1 MRTSLALVVLLA
13 AAPLRAAVLAEN
25 DITVVGD
32 RGADALRGGPAP
44 RCRIVVPFTLTAPA
58 RVWAEASG
66 LQGQG
71 QDPDA
76 APEVFLDDSYL
87 GTLRVEHGVDWRSPQ
102 ALELSAGAHT
112 LLLRC
117 ADVPDAD
124 DVRMESLRVKGEL
137 QGAPAAA
144 PRKRAHTKP
153 AALLNAEPAPAR
165 AEAPVP
171 AAATSPD
178 CGHLRERVEWI
189 GGAPE
194 RGKTL
199 SVFNGKVVDGGSLVI
214 LKPGEA
220 FTLLVKVPGEEKQK
234 ALALSSG
241 WKADKAE
248 RLCYLFFIDPQAAQ
262 LPARD
267 ARDYR
272 PGAWEPLRFEFC
284 DGRLSVRFAKAH
296 PQSLAWHKDSA
307 ELVVGA
313 QDLELGLKPYPSR

>member
-1 MRTSLALVVLLA
+1 VA
-13 AAPLRAAVLAEN
+13 AGLQAAVIAEN
-25 DITVVGD
+25 GITVVGD
-32 RGADALRGGPAP
+32 RGADALRGGPP
-44 RCRIVVPFTLTAPA
+44 PSCRIVVPFTLKAPG

-71 QDPDA
+71 PDPNA
-76 APEVFLDDSYL
+76 APELFLDDTYL
-87 GTLRVEHGVDWRSPQ
+87 GILRAEHGVDWRSPE
-102 ALELSAGAHT
+102 AVDLSAGAHT

-124 DVRMESLRVKGEL
+124 DVRMESLRVMGEI
-137 QGAPAAA
+137 QGKPAPAARKRMPPKPAAA
-144 PRKRAHTKP
+144 PSAGATP
-153 AALLNAEPAPAR
+153 LQAVAP
-165 AEAPVP
+165 EP
-171 AAATSPD
+171 AAALTPG
-178 CGHLRERVEWI
+178 CGRLRERVEWI

-214 LKPGEA
+214 LKSGEA

-313 QDLELGLKPYPSR
+313 QDLELALKPYPSR